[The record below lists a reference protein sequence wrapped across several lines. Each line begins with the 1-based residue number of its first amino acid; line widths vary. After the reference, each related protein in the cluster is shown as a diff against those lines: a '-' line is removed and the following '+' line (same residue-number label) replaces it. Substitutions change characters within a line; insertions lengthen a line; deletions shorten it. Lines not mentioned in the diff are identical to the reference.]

1 MKEQGILQWMSRM
14 GRSWP
19 ETQLPFNINLP
30 FMQLT
35 EIHKQLATSPSQKHS
50 VAHLFLKKYFL
61 LFGFIPLWDAHLSTW
76 GQPDE
81 LCQIAPTMVFPSLDE
96 MELPDANHFS
106 PVPCPVP
113 CCPTS
118 WHTKLSLLEQPAF
131 TWAYSGQAVV
141 SPANSHSC
149 YLHCLHSSKSW
160 GKSQFILQQHAL
172 ACATFRWVWSRVS
185 YFASVKSRPKLYLT
199 LTVAKSLY
207 KTQISGAFSK
217 LFIKLFIVQLP

>member
-1 MKEQGILQWMSRM
+1 
-14 GRSWP
+14 
-19 ETQLPFNINLP
+19 
-30 FMQLT
+30 
-35 EIHKQLATSPSQKHS
+35 
-50 VAHLFLKKYFL
+50 
-61 LFGFIPLWDAHLSTW
+61 
-76 GQPDE
+76 
-81 LCQIAPTMVFPSLDE
+81 MVFPSLDE

-185 YFASVKSRPKLYLT
+185 YTRTDFASVKSRPKLYLT

-217 LFIKLFIVQLP
+217 LFMKLFIVQLP